1 MLLKREDLRGRMI
14 RLIGQG
20 RISATTRAMDDAGS
34 CVARYLI
41 MQLLVNV
48 SFGSCI
54 AIGLYFIGVPN
65 AALDRITKKLAR
77 IFEVPIALITFIDRD
92 HQWFKSQV
100 GLPGEIA
107 EAQHTSRELSVC
119 GHVIANDETLV
130 VEDLARDR
138 RFANN
143 PLLKERGL
151 RSYAGVPLRS
161 NNLPI
166 GSLCIPDVK
175 PRRMTERKSVCW
187 KSSAKM

>member
-20 RISATTRAMDDAGS
+20 RISSTTRAMDDAGS
-34 CVARYLI
+34 RVARYLI

-107 EAQHTSRELSVC
+107 EAQHTSRELVC
-119 GHVIANDETLV
+119 GHVIANDEILV
-130 VEDLARDR
+130 V
-138 RFANN
+138 
-143 PLLKERGL
+143 
-151 RSYAGVPLRS
+151 
-161 NNLPI
+161 
-166 GSLCIPDVK
+166 DVK
-175 PRRMTERKSVCW
+175 PRRMTEREKRLLEVIGEDVMEEIKRRDSVGPP
-187 KSSAKM
+187 SVLVA